1 MGGQSDVLLSCGDIA
16 LLRRPSSALS
26 LPLRLHSRPP
36 CAVPRTRPLNT
47 GNRCPGQS
55 RAPQRTWDERET
67 NISVLSDRNLGVFVI
82 AASPGATSSGGVGN
96 QGRSGSE
103 CHRHLVSPEGK
114 PIRQL
119 GSSIAVLD
127 LE

>member
-1 MGGQSDVLLSCGDIA
+1 MLLSCGDA
-16 LLRRPSSALS
+16 SLLLRPYSAPS

-36 CAVPRTRPLNT
+36 CAVPGTGLLNR

-55 RAPQRTWDERET
+55 WAPQRTWDEQET

-82 AASPGATSSGGVGN
+82 AASPGVACSGATAGGVGS

-103 CHRHLVSPEGK
+103 CHLVSPEGK
-114 PIRQL
+114 PVRQL
-119 GSSIAVLD
+119 GFSVAI
-127 LE
+127 LELE